1 MQSLTS
7 SLIICVL
14 RKGCLNIQGYLYIEA
29 HKESHV
35 TDATK
40 GLRIIYHSKGA
51 KLVPLKE
58 MVSAIYVN
66 RQAKS
71 QLGVSATMSD
81 IHSGSPGSV
90 NSVYSEAKSYRTC
103 PVHDIPHVILCF
115 CSSLSSHAQKFL
127 NDDEN

>member
-1 MQSLTS
+1 MQSLSS
-7 SLIICVL
+7 SLSYDVL
-14 RKGCLNIQGYLYIEA
+14 HKGWLGIQGYLYIEA

-51 KLVPLKE
+51 RLVPLKE

-71 QLGVSATMSD
+71 QLGVSATTSD
-81 IHSGSPGSV
+81 IHSGSLSMKSANSETRLDCTGPV
-90 NSVYSEAKSYRTC
+90 NYT
-103 PVHDIPHVILCF
+103 PHAILCF
-115 CSSLSSHAQKFL
+115 CSSLPSHAQRTL
-127 NDDEN
+127 NDIEY

>member
-1 MQSLTS
+1 MVDRHDMV
-7 SLIICVL
+7 CYVM
-14 RKGCLNIQGYLYIEA
+14 QGYLYIEA

-51 KLVPLKE
+51 RLVPLKE

-71 QLGVSATMSD
+71 QLGVSA
-81 IHSGSPGSV
+81 
-90 NSVYSEAKSYRTC
+90 
-103 PVHDIPHVILCF
+103 ILWHLTRQP
-115 CSSLSSHAQKFL
+115 CSCKA
-127 NDDEN
+127 

>member
-1 MQSLTS
+1 
-7 SLIICVL
+7 VL
-14 RKGCLNIQGYLYIEA
+14 HEGWLEIQGYLYIEA

-51 KLVPLKE
+51 RLVPLKE

-71 QLGVSATMSD
+71 QLGVSATPYD
-81 IHSGSPGSV
+81 VHSGSPDSV
-90 NSVYSEAKSYRTC
+90 NSVNSEAKLYSAC
-103 PVHDIPHVILCF
+103 PVRYTPHAFLCF
-115 CSSLSSHAQKFL
+115 CSSLSSHARTL
-127 NDDEN
+127 NDNDN